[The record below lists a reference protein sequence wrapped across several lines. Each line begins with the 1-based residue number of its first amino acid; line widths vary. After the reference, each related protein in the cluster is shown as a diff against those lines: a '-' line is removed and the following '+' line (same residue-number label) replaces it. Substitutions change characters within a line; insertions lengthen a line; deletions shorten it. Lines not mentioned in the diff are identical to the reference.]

1 MKLIKLKIMK
11 KLLFAVIGL
20 FTMFTFNSC
29 ELLNENCKDQFDKVV
44 IIESISIDILVH
56 GWPVTNQPI
65 GYTVTKHR
73 CDGSTT
79 DMNGIVN
86 VDELGRGTAK
96 TNYTLNLHNT
106 DDYIEVKMR
115 YFSVDDQ
122 IEYYE
127 SKSIFPTDVDDQV
140 LRMDVVLK
148 MNI

>member
-1 MKLIKLKIMK
+1 
-11 KLLFAVIGL
+11 
-20 FTMFTFNSC
+20 MFTFNSC
-29 ELLNENCKDQFDKVV
+29 ELLNEKCENQFDKVV
-44 IIESISIDILVH
+44 WINIVSIDILVH
-56 GWPVTNQPI
+56 RWPVTNQPI

-73 CDGSTT
+73 CDGTTT

-86 VDELGRGTAK
+86 VNELGKGTAK

-127 SKSIFPTDVDDQV
+127 SKLIFPIDVDGESLNV
-140 LRMDVVLK
+140 DVVLK